1 MEEALE
7 ILWTYARRQAIDCNG
22 KVVIPTINQSI
33 AAIRLIIRLE
43 GARKNNE
50 KKVKSK
56 ARENLEL
63 GMWMNSKARENL
75 ELGHRREERKV
86 IREERKVINVADY
99 TSFEEE
105 EEEEEDVSPFAPFL
119 WTDDQDDQLSLAH
132 EEQLSK
138 EVPLAHEEESPYE
151 GIPCENEL
159 PTYPSSTNFTS
170 TTPLPSLVPITET
183 PYHQQLKSCAKKYFS
198 KYMITQPFSNGK
210 CQPTTYCKRP
220 YIAIDRPYDGFPTKK
235 QHPTLHYFSI
245 GITQADL
252 LSNVRPP
259 PKSLI
264 HQGAIYCVFMEDCAL
279 G

>member
-7 ILWTYARRQAIDCNG
+7 ILWTYARREAIDCNG

-56 ARENLEL
+56 A
-63 GMWMNSKARENL
+63 SENL
-75 ELGHRREERKV
+75 ELGHRREEQKV
-86 IREERKVINVADY
+86 IREERRVINVADY
-99 TSFEEE
+99 TAFEE

-119 WTDDQDDQLSLAH
+119 LDEDDWSCSADNQLPKETPLSTIHYSL
-132 EEQLSK
+132 
-138 EVPLAHEEESPYE
+138 
-151 GIPCENEL
+151 
-159 PTYPSSTNFTS
+159 STQK
-170 TTPLPSLVPITET
+170 LPSLIPVAET
-183 PYHQQLKSCAKKYFS
+183 PYHQQLKSCAKKYFE

-210 CQPTTYCKRP
+210 CQPTTSCKRP

-245 GITQADL
+245 GITQAEL

-259 PKSLI
+259 PKSLKLVRQI
-264 HQGAIYCVFMEDCAL
+264 NSRKTIV
-279 G
+279 